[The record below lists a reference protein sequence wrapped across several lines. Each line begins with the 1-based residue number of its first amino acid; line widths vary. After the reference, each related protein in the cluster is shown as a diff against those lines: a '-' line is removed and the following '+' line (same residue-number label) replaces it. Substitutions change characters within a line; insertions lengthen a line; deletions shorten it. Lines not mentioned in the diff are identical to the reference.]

1 MPTTPTGSKTP
12 REPLAPTTDAHPGHE
27 PGTAAVSAANLE
39 SPPTGRRRPQ
49 ELPGEQSRM
58 DKPIAPEILH
68 RRKRRRWQLGLAAV
82 GVLALAAWGI
92 SRLKPAAP
100 LVEKSAVWIDTVK
113 RGEMVREVRGNGAL
127 APEEIRWIPTVNAG
141 RVERILVLP
150 GAAVKPDTV
159 LVELSDPELEQAAF
173 DVQSQLKGAQA
184 ELANLKVQL
193 ASQKLTQQA
202 AVATA
207 QANYT
212 TAKADSDINEEL
224 AKDKLVAAITLKE
237 SEVKTEELSKLLEIE
252 KERLTMTDESA
263 NAQIAGEEEKITQLQ
278 GLLDLKQRLIEGLKI
293 KAGIEG
299 VLQRL
304 GDGTVPFQEGQS
316 LSAGALVARVA
327 SQTKLKAEIKI
338 VETQARDVQLN
349 QTAQID
355 TRNGV
360 IPGHV
365 VRIDPAVDNGTVT
378 VDVALDGPLPRGAR
392 PDLTVD
398 GTIQLERLEDVLYVG
413 HPVQGQPD
421 STIDLFKV
429 VENGKAAVRVPV
441 KLGRSSVSTIEIV
454 SGMQPGD
461 QVILSDMT
469 QWDADARVQLE

>member
-1 MPTTPTGSKTP
+1 
-12 REPLAPTTDAHPGHE
+12 
-27 PGTAAVSAANLE
+27 
-39 SPPTGRRRPQ
+39 
-49 ELPGEQSRM
+49 M

-68 RRKRRRWQLGLAAV
+68 RRRRRQWLFGLATLA
-82 GVLALAAWGI
+82 VLASIAWAV

-113 RGEMVREVRGNGAL
+113 RGEMLREVRGNGTL
-127 APEEIRWIPTVNAG
+127 VPQEIRWIPTVNAG

-184 ELANLKVQL
+184 DLANLKVQL

-202 AVATA
+202 AVAAA

-224 AKDKLVAAITLKE
+224 GKAKLVAVVTVKE
-237 SEVKTEELSKLLEIE
+237 SVVKTEELSKLLEIE
-252 KERLTMTDESA
+252 KQRLTMTDESA
-263 NAQIAGEEEKITQLQ
+263 RAQVAAEEEKITQLQ

-293 KAGIEG
+293 RAGIEG

-304 GDGTVPFQEGQS
+304 GDGSTPLQEGQS
-316 LSAGALVARVA
+316 LSVGALVARVA
-327 SQTKLKAEIKI
+327 SQTKLKAGIRI
-338 VETQARDVQLN
+338 VETQARDVQLD

-355 TRNGV
+355 TRNGI

-378 VDVALDGPLPRGAR
+378 VDVALDGPLPPGAR
-392 PDLTVD
+392 PDLSVD
-398 GTIQLERLEDVLYVG
+398 GTIRLEQLENVLYVG
-413 HPVQGQPD
+413 RPVQGQPD
-421 STIDLFKV
+421 STIDLFKL
-429 VENGKAAVRVPV
+429 VENGNAAVRIPV

-454 SGMQPGD
+454 SGMQAGD

-469 QWDADARVQLE
+469 QWDADARVRLE